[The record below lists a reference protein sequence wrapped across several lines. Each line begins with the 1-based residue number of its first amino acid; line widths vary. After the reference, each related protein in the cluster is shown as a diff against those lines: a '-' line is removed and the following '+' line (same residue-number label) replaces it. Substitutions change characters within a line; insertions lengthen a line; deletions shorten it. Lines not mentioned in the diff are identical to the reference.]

1 MAWIFNEAAK
11 KEENPWDWFWGSPK
25 TQSGHRKCGCRRSDV
40 CQCWRRKKKPKGYKW
55 ESAPPAVRARSA
67 ETASS
72 ADDDDKPW
80 ETYMTAAEHPIAQIE
95 DTKYGDNALMQYYDT
110 HKTFAGATV
119 GIKYIAIPDENPGK
133 CLFGTHAEN
142 PAVPAHVDTPFVNQY
157 YDGDGTMDGHPTPP
171 IYDNKYDDGID
182 AAAPDVDRSSRLPP
196 SVFNGASPRFTF
208 FTSARVP
215 RAKVACTKLGTAIK
229 PIQDGMMSA
238 HYEKNKTFSGV
249 RVYIEPNA
257 VNGLFIR
264 AAGASNHDV
273 DAQDTR
279 IPPTFMSLK
288 EYPRAVITG
297 GKSQDW
303 ILLRHYEKY
312 ATYAGAPIVIETGV
326 DLDD

>member
-11 KEENPWDWFWGSPK
+11 KDENPWGWFWGSPK

-80 ETYMTAAEHPIAQIE
+80 ETYMKAAEHPIAQIE
-95 DTKYGDNALMQYYDT
+95 DTKYGDNALWKYYDT

-119 GIKYIAIPDENPGK
+119 GIKYIAAPVDLCGTTENPV
-133 CLFGTHAEN
+133 
-142 PAVPAHVDTPFVNQY
+142 VPAQVDTPFVNQY

-171 IYDNKYDDGID
+171 IHDNRYDDGID
-182 AAAPDVDRSSRLPP
+182 AAAPDVDRNRRWLHGA
-196 SVFNGASPRFTF
+196 FNGASPLFTF
-208 FTSARVP
+208 FTSANYP
-215 RAKVACTKLGTAIK
+215 RAKVASAMGGNTIR
-229 PIQDGMMSA
+229 DGLMRR
-238 HYEKNKTFSGV
+238 HYEKNNTFCGL

-264 AAGASNHDV
+264 AADASGHDI
-273 DAQDTR
+273 DAQDTM

-288 EYPRAVITG
+288 EYPRAVIMG

-303 ILLRHYEKY
+303 ILLRYYEKY
-312 ATYAGAPIVIETGV
+312 TTYAGASTLIETGV
-326 DLDD
+326 DVVD